1 MSDDMFLYT
10 LISKAGRRGTH
21 FPLKADAVEGVI
33 DNWIYLLSGIS
44 PERQKQGG
52 FTERRLVELDV
63 TAGIINRLPVFAE
76 ESCGGPVVRYFVERK
91 YTASESRD

>member
-1 MSDDMFLYT
+1 MSDDAFLFA
-10 LISKAGRRGTH
+10 LIHNSGHRGRH
-21 FPLKADAVEGVI
+21 FALKADAVESVV

-63 TAGIINRLPVFAE
+63 TAGIINRFPVFAE
-76 ESCGGPVVRYFVERK
+76 DSRSGQIVRYFVERK
-91 YTASESRD
+91 YPASESRD

>member
-1 MSDDMFLYT
+1 MVDDDFLFS
-10 LISKAGRRGTH
+10 LILNSGHRGRH
-21 FPLKADAVEGVI
+21 FALKADEVDGVV

-63 TAGIINRLPVFAE
+63 AAGIINRLPVYAE
-76 ESCGGPVVRYFVERK
+76 ESSGGPIVRYFVERT
-91 YTASESRD
+91 YSASQSND

>member
-1 MSDDMFLYT
+1 MVNDDFLFS
-10 LISKAGRRGTH
+10 LILNSGHRGRH
-21 FPLKADAVEGVI
+21 FALKADEVDGVV

-76 ESCGGPVVRYFVERK
+76 ESSGGPIVRYFVERK
-91 YTASESRD
+91 YPASESRD

>member
-1 MSDDMFLYT
+1 MVDDDFLFS
-10 LISKAGRRGTH
+10 LIVNSGHRGRH
-21 FPLKADAVEGVI
+21 FAIKADEVEGVV
-33 DNWIYLLSGIS
+33 DNWIYLLTGIT

-76 ESCGGPVVRYFVERK
+76 ESSGGPVVRYFVERK
-91 YTASESRD
+91 YTASDSKN